1 MTGFL
6 TALYQTE
13 SQSRPQCIAGDRL
26 ITREELRKDAS
37 VLAASLPGEKR
48 IAVHCQS
55 AHLFSI
61 ALMAVWQRGSTVILP
76 ATDKPAY
83 LCTIED
89 QFDLFLDDVKIESLV
104 QTDQAIPANKSDQ
117 IPGAAHCFSV
127 FFTSGSTGLPK
138 PITKTLKQ
146 LESEVTIQDPLWSPM
161 ISAGA
166 RVIGLVSHQ
175 HIYGLIF
182 RVIWPVMSGRVFT
195 ADPAPF
201 WEMMQGD
208 LKQGDVL
215 ITSPAHL
222 KNLHPGLANVARP
235 SLIFS
240 SGGPLDHEYAQA
252 AQAMFGTCPIEIYGS
267 TETGGIAYR
276 QQTSSQT
283 DWTPLPGVTPRLDDK
298 GCLAVQA
305 PHIADA
311 NWYQTE
317 DIAAIEPT
325 SGNFRLLGRADR
337 IVKIEGKRVSL
348 SSVER
353 HLIASD
359 LVSDAV
365 SLLPDENDRRLGAVV
380 VLTDAGHN
388 RHKELGAFRM
398 GRLLRREI
406 AKFEEDAALP
416 QRWRFVDQIPTD
428 SQGKRPLHLL
438 RTVFAQ
444 KPTEPAILETIRT
457 DEQVELKLQLNE
469 NLIYFAGH
477 FPDMPILPGVTQLH
491 WATSYASSIFGTLET
506 PHEISQLKFRKPMLP
521 GHIVKLEMRLDARG
535 KKVKFRYFSDTDG
548 DLSSGILKYGGNV
561 A

>member
-1 MTGFL
+1 MTVFL

-13 SQSRPQCIAGDRL
+13 NLQRPQCIAGDRL
-26 ITREELRKDAS
+26 ITCGELMQDAA

-55 AHLFSI
+55 AHLFTI
-61 ALMAVWQRGSTVILP
+61 ALMAIWQRGATVILP

-83 LCTIED
+83 LGSIED
-89 QFDLFLDDVKIESLV
+89 QFDLFLDDAAIEDLLRAKHAV
-104 QTDQAIPANKSDQ
+104 YPEKSDKT
-117 IPGAAHCFSV
+117 PDPARCFAV

-138 PITKTLKQ
+138 PVTKTLEQ
-146 LESEVTIQDPLWSPM
+146 IESEVGIQDPLWSPM
-161 ISAGA
+161 IPAGA
-166 RVIGLVSHQ
+166 RIVGLVSHQ

-182 RVIWPVMSGRVFT
+182 RVIWPVMSGRIFT

-208 LKQGDVL
+208 LRHGDVL

-222 KNLHPGLANVARP
+222 KNLHPGLADVARP

-240 SGGPLDHEYAQA
+240 SGGPLDYEHAQA
-252 AQAMFGTCPIEIYGS
+252 AQAMFATCPVEIYGS

-276 QQTSSQT
+276 RQISAET
-283 DWTPLPGVTPRLDDK
+283 DWTPLPGVILHLNDT

-305 PHIADA
+305 PHIAGAD
-311 NWYQTE
+311 WYQTE
-317 DIAAIEPT
+317 DKADIAPA

-353 HLIASD
+353 HLTASD
-359 LVSDAV
+359 LVSEAV
-365 SLLPDENDRRLGAVV
+365 VLLPDENDRRLGAII
-380 VLTDAGHN
+380 VLTNAGN
-388 RHKELGAFRM
+388 ARHQELGSFRM
-398 GRLLRREI
+398 GRLLRRAVAE
-406 AKFEEDAALP
+406 FEEDAALP
-416 QRWRFVDQIPTD
+416 HRWRFVDQIPTD

-444 KPTEPAILETIRT
+444 RPTEPDILETVQT
-457 DEQVELKLQLNE
+457 DDQAALKLSIRE
-469 NLIYFAGH
+469 DLIYFVGH
-477 FPDMPILPGVTQLH
+477 FPGMPILPGVTQLH
-491 WATSYASSIFGTLET
+491 WATSYASSIFGTPET
-506 PHEISQLKFRKPMLP
+506 TREVSQLKFRKPILP
-521 GHIVKLEMRLDARG
+521 GHVVNLEMRRDTSG
-535 KKVKFRYFSDTDG
+535 QKVKFRYFSDSDG
-548 DLSSGILKYGGNV
+548 DLSSGILKYDGNT

>member
-6 TALYQTE
+6 TALYKT
-13 SQSRPQCIAGDRL
+13 QSPNRPLCIAGDQL
-26 ITREELRKDAS
+26 ITRDELRKDAL
-37 VLAASLPGEKR
+37 VLAASLPDEKR

-55 AHLFSI
+55 AHLFTI
-61 ALMAVWQRGSTVILP
+61 ALMAAWLRGATVILP

-83 LCTIED
+83 LATIED
-89 QFDLFLDDVKIESLV
+89 QFDLFLDDAKVEGLAETAQTV
-104 QTDQAIPANKSDQ
+104 QLEKTEKVPDAER
-117 IPGAAHCFSV
+117 CFAV

-146 LESEVTIQDPLWSPM
+146 LESEVPIQDPLWSPM
-161 ISAGA
+161 IAPGA
-166 RVIGLVSHQ
+166 RVVGLVSHQ

-182 RVIWPVMSGRVFT
+182 RVIWPVMSGRIFA
-195 ADPAPF
+195 ADAAPF

-222 KNLHPGLANVARP
+222 KNLHPGLAGVARP

-240 SGGPLDHEYAQA
+240 SGGPLDCEHAHATQD
-252 AQAMFGTCPIEIYGS
+252 MFGTFPIEIYGS

-276 QQTSSQT
+276 RQTSPQT
-283 DWTPLPGVTPRLDDK
+283 GWTPLPGVKPSLNDK

-305 PHIADA
+305 PHIAEAD
-311 NWYQTE
+311 WYQTE
-317 DIAAIEPT
+317 DMADIETT

-353 HLIASD
+353 HLMASD
-359 LVSDAV
+359 LVSEAV
-365 SLLPDENDRRLGAVV
+365 ALLPDENDRRLGAIV
-380 VLTDAGHN
+380 VLTDAGHD

-444 KPTEPAILETIRT
+444 KPTEPAILETLQT
-457 DEQVELKLQLNE
+457 DDQLELKLRISE
-469 NLIYFAGH
+469 DLIYFAGH
-477 FPDMPILPGVTQLH
+477 FPGMPILPGVTQLH
-491 WATSYASSIFGTLET
+491 WATSYASSIFGTPET
-506 PHEISQLKFRKPMLP
+506 THEISQLKFRKPILP
-521 GHIVKLEMRLDARG
+521 GHIVKLEMRLDASG
-535 KKVKFRYFSDTDG
+535 KKVKFRYFSEAEG
-548 DLSSGILKYGGNV
+548 DLSSGILKYGGDN